1 MSVLLLPVLSGSGR
15 RWGGDAEQASMRL
28 RTLLPLAAATVLLAP
43 LAASADLAPAPVS
56 FPEEAGS
63 QGQPAQGTGVDLTPV
78 YNWSYK
84 GGTDLEFAT
93 IKKRDY
99 AIAPSERSGGFG
111 ALRIFDL
118 TANPAKPPLVG
129 FLECNVSQ
137 NDVQVHGTTV
147 FMGVDYDEQDTECF
161 RQVGVEPA
169 TGVLAIDIQNPRKPR
184 AVGFVPI
191 GLGAHN
197 TTLHPSGK
205 FLYVSDSELVA
216 APSEPAGA
224 QTGRINVV
232 DVSNPRAMKE
242 VFKLGLPT
250 GLSSHD
256 VDFNAKGDRAYSA
269 AITQTL
275 ILDTTDP
282 AKPSIKT
289 TIIDP
294 AINISHGAD
303 LSPDETHLYVT
314 DEQAGAAGNAICNV
328 GGVHIYDLTVEEA
341 PVKTGFYAFSPVDSL
356 TATTNNGNLVCTAHV
371 LDYGPTGETFSNAGY
386 AAGVRIVDIT
396 SRVGIPADLATF
408 TPLDADT
415 WSAKQYK
422 NPKYLYAND
431 LARGFDVYEYEEGK
445 GAVDTRSAKQIQ
457 FGITRIGETLF
468 MDGAWCAD
476 PKGALEGVL
485 EGHHLS

>member
-1 MSVLLLPVLSGSGR
+1 MVV
-15 RWGGDAEQASMRL
+15 MRL
-28 RTLLPLAAATVLLAP
+28 RPLLPLAAAAVLIAP
-43 LAASADLAPAPVS
+43 LVASAAPAPVA
-56 FPEEAGS
+56 FPEEAGQ
-63 QGQPAQGTGVDLTPV
+63 QGEPARGTGVDLTPV
-78 YNWSYK
+78 SNWSYK

-93 IKKRDY
+93 IQKRDY
-99 AIAPSERSGGFG
+99 AIAPSEKVTGGTG

-118 TANPAKPPLVG
+118 TKNPAKPPLVG

-137 NDVQVHGTTV
+137 NDVQVDGTLV
-147 FMGVDYDEQDTECF
+147 YMGVDYDEQDAECF

-169 TGVLAIDIQNPRKPR
+169 TGVLSIDISNPRRPR
-184 AVGFVPI
+184 AIGFVPI

-197 TTLHPSGK
+197 TTLHPSGDW
-205 FLYVSDSELVA
+205 LYVSDSELVPA
-216 APSEPAGA
+216 SSEPTGA
-224 QTGRINVV
+224 QLGRINVI
-232 DVSNPRAMKE
+232 DVRNPRKMTE
-242 VFKLGLPT
+242 VSKLALPT

-314 DEQAGAAGNAICNV
+314 DEQAGAAGNGVCNV
-328 GGVHIYDLTVEEA
+328 GGVHIFDITTEA
-341 PVKTGFYAFSPVDSL
+341 VPVKTGFYAFSPVDSL
-356 TATTNNGNLVCTAHV
+356 TATTNNGNVTCTAHV
-371 LDYGPTGETFSNAGY
+371 LDYGPTGESFSNAGY
-386 AAGVRIVDIT
+386 AAGVRIVDIKN
-396 SRVGIPADLATF
+396 RVGKPADLATF

-431 LARGFDVYEYEEGK
+431 LARGFDVYEYTEGK
-445 GAVDTRSAKQIQ
+445 GAVDTRSAKEIQ
-457 FGITRIGETLF
+457 FNVTRIGETTF
-468 MDGAWCAD
+468 FGDAWCAD
-476 PKGALEGVL
+476 PKGVL
-485 EGHHLS
+485 GATPLMQAHHS